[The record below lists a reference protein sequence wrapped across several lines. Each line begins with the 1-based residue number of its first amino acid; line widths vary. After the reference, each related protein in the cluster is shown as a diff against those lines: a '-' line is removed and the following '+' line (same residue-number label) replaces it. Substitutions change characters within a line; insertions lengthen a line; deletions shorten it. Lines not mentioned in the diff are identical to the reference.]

1 LEAVRHYDDGWRP
14 ADRLGLTPVA
24 FDSAVAGE
32 FRTLLARRRPDAV
45 VLEQLGQHVL
55 IPLVHSA
62 GAKVV
67 LDNHNVE
74 GALAEALRDGSHA
87 AVDDAMV
94 AAVAR
99 AEGDAARAAD
109 AVWVCSDADATLM
122 QERYGLKRRPT
133 VVPNV
138 VDFVA
143 YRTARARWRD
153 RLLAPAPVVVF
164 PAHFGYPPNEEA
176 ALILVRDVM
185 PALREA
191 CPGARL
197 VLAGRSPTEPMREHA
212 GPGVEITGAVAD
224 IRPYLGRATVM
235 VMPLHRGSGTRFKAI
250 EGFAAGLPVVSTA
263 KGIEGLDL
271 EDGVHFL
278 RAETPAAI
286 VEAIR
291 RLQADPGLARR
302 IAREGYR
309 LGLRRYSPAAVE
321 TAIAAS
327 LRDLGLV
334 DK

>member
-1 LEAVRHYDDGWRP
+1 
-14 ADRLGLTPVA
+14 
-24 FDSAVAGE
+24 VAGD
-32 FRTLLARRRPDAV
+32 FRMLLARRRPDAV

-99 AEGDAARAAD
+99 TEGDAARAAE

-122 QERYGLKRRPT
+122 QERYGLERRPT

-176 ALILVRDVM
+176 AVILVRDVM

-197 VLAGRSPTEPMREHA
+197 ILAGRSPTESMREHA

-235 VMPLHRGSGTRFKAI
+235 VMPLLRGSGTRFKAI

-263 KGIEGLDL
+263 KGVEGLDL

-278 RAETPAAI
+278 RAETPAAT
-286 VEAIR
+286 VEAVR
-291 RLQADPGLARR
+291 GLQADPGLALR

-321 TAIAAS
+321 AAIAAS

-334 DK
+334 DA